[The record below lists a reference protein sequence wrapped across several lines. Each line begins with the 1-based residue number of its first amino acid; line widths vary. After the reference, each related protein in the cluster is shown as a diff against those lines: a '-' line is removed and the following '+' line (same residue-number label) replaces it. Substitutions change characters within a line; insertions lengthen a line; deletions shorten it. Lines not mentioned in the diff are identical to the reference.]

1 MLIHDSQVC
10 VLRKCQDSE
19 GGKASLLQSS
29 SFSTVGLRL
38 THVSLGRGLEPNSK
52 EGNAQAQGEALTK
65 LAPTVQTSSLPYHI
79 RSLHAALIK
88 ACFIA
93 LMLPKKTLTALFR
106 TPYPPHSIP
115 VWLQYNLISGH

>member
-52 EGNAQAQGEALTK
+52 EGNAQAPLTK
-65 LAPTVQTSSLPYHI
+65 LAPTVHEGTSSLPYHI
-79 RSLHAALIK
+79 RSLHAALI
-88 ACFIA
+88 
-93 LMLPKKTLTALFR
+93 R
-106 TPYPPHSIP
+106 P
-115 VWLQYNLISGH
+115 VS